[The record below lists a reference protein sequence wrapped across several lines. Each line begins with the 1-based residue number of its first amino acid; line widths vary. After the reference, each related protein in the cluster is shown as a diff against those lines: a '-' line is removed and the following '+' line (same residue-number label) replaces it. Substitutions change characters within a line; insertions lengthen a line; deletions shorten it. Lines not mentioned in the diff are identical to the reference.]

1 MVNIAFI
8 GASADL
14 IEWLVVMLFLPP
26 ARPVRTG
33 NDIDWMHLYVWALN
47 FESLNL
53 DASFFACRYDFKISR
68 SNLYIIIIIIYLFMK
83 HIHIDG
89 RKQDMEQ
96 DNKVLL
102 AYTMHAIISRSSG
115 QGQGHRNK
123 KGCRCIA
130 VCNCSESM
138 TEVKTRHADEVWYD
152 DHILLCCFFTDS
164 LSICSDEKH
173 IGVISCKDRDKGGG

>member
-8 GASADL
+8 GASEDL

-68 SNLYIIIIIIYLFMK
+68 SNLYVIIIIIYLFMK

-138 TEVKTRHADEVWYD
+138 TEV
-152 DHILLCCFFTDS
+152 
-164 LSICSDEKH
+164 
-173 IGVISCKDRDKGGG
+173 